1 MNTTSIMFLTL
12 MTANIMAALWSW
24 SINRKAAKEISRLT
38 TIINHKTNEINH
50 AQVSARSNE
59 AAFRNEF
66 DLHTQTKVLLA
77 NCRNELNA
85 TEDKLID
92 SNSKLED
99 QSTKMGLLA
108 IDLTQVTSDRDSA
121 KERMVEL
128 QLEVD
133 GLMNSLCEARR
144 VNNEL
149 LEELQSTRK
158 AKDDLYSKLLEYK
171 NSPAN
176 QVMEMSEL
184 EFQVWAE
191 NTDKKMEFVLATD
204 EKSAIFPMK
213 DQTWF
218 DKNQKYSV
226 FRYKDG
232 LTKTYYTTAKRFWSE
247 K

>member
-12 MTANIMAALWSW
+12 MATNLIAGLWSW
-24 SINRKAAKEISRLT
+24 SINRKVSRENLRLS
-38 TIINHKTNEINH
+38 TIIHHKTHEMEH
-50 AQVSARSNE
+50 ALVSARSNE

-66 DLHTQTKVLLA
+66 DLHVQTKVLLA

-133 GLMNSLCEARR
+133 GLMNSLCEARNY
-144 VNNEL
+144 NNL
-149 LEELQSTRK
+149 VLEELKSTRK
-158 AKDDLYSKLLEYK
+158 AKDDLYQKVLEHK

-191 NTDKKMEFVLATD
+191 NPDRKMEFILATD
-204 EKSAIFPMK
+204 EKSAIFPMR

-226 FRYKDG
+226 FRHKDG
-232 LTKTYYTTAKRFWSE
+232 FTKTYYTTAKRFWSE